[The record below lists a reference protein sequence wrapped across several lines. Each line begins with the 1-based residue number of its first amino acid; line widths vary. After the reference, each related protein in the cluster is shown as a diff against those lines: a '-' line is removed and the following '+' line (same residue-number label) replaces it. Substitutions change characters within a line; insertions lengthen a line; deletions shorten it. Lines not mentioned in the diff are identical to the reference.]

1 MKDLIFFSPLIF
13 FAVKSRTHIQ
23 NYTYLVLT
31 GWGVEA
37 MTTEETKA
45 THSRDGNDDHDD
57 DKCDHTPTSSSS
69 SSLPSSPATPLSSK
83 STSTTNKTTTS
94 TSVSDVLPPDEGRI
108 ALATSF
114 LRNAMRG
121 GSTID
126 EGRRYLEYRAAF
138 AGTRNALPPVTRS
151 VYIARD
157 MASPFHP

>member
-1 MKDLIFFSPLIF
+1 
-13 FAVKSRTHIQ
+13 
-23 NYTYLVLT
+23 
-31 GWGVEA
+31 VEA

-69 SSLPSSPATPLSSK
+69 SSSSSSLPSSPATPLSSK

-94 TSVSDVLPPDEGRI
+94 ASVSDVLPPDEDRI

-126 EGRRYLEYRAAF
+126 EGRRYLEYGADYRWIEF
-138 AGTRNALPPVTRS
+138 FQ
-151 VYIARD
+151 
-157 MASPFHP
+157 FHVVK